1 MILLTRNNKNRRRI
15 KMEKERKVRVLSIAA
30 LLVAV
35 LGLTVAFAALSQTL
49 TINGSA
55 AVNTAT
61 WDIHFEKT
69 SGTETEVKGAA
80 TFTEPTLSGT
90 TIENFSVT
98 LTKPGDSVT
107 YYFDIVNKGTVDAVV
122 SSYNFSYGYTK
133 CLGSREG
140 SAGWEDCKAW
150 DLDNSGTINSSDK
163 AKYMELFDYNIYYV
177 DGGKKLTRKDTLNAG
192 ETKRMK
198 LVIEYKDTATE
209 LPENN
214 MTLTSSDPITIT
226 YEQAD

>member
-1 MILLTRNNKNRRRI
+1 
-15 KMEKERKVRVLSIAA
+15 MEKTRKIKLISLCA

-55 AVNTAT
+55 AVDAAS

-69 SGTETEVKGAA
+69 SGKETEVKGAA

-90 TIENFSVT
+90 TIENFSAT

-107 YYFDIVNKGTVDAVV
+107 YYFDIVNNGTVDAVV

-133 CLGSREG
+133 CFGIGEAD
-140 SAGWEDCKAW
+140 AGWNDCKAW
-150 DLDNSGTINSSDK
+150 DLDNNGTINVNDK
-163 AKYMELFDYNIYYV
+163 AKHMELFDYNIYYV
-177 DGGKKLTRKDTLNAG
+177 DGGKKLARKDTLNAG
-192 ETKRMK
+192 ETKHMK

-214 MTLTSSDPITIT
+214 ITLTSSDPITIT
-226 YEQAD
+226 YEQKD

>member
-1 MILLTRNNKNRRRI
+1 
-15 KMEKERKVRVLSIAA
+15 MEKTRQIKIISLCA

-55 AVNTAT
+55 AVNAAS

-69 SGTETEVKGAA
+69 SGKETEVKGAA

-90 TIENFSVT
+90 TIENFSAT
-98 LTKPGDSVT
+98 LTKPGDSVI
-107 YYFDIVNKGTVDAVV
+107 YYFDIVNNGTVDAQIE
-122 SSYNFSYGYTK
+122 SYNFPRAFNDCFTNINKYSYCMNFDFNG
-133 CLGSREG
+133 
-140 SAGWEDCKAW
+140 
-150 DLDNSGTINSSDK
+150 DNEVDTVDRLVYITLFNYRLAYADTDK
-163 AKYMELFDYNIYYV
+163 SV
-177 DGGKKLTRKDTLNAG
+177 TQGDTLNAG
-192 ETKRMK
+192 ETKHMK

-214 MTLTSSDPITIT
+214 LTLTSSDPITIT
-226 YEQAD
+226 YEQKD

>member
-1 MILLTRNNKNRRRI
+1 
-15 KMEKERKVRVLSIAA
+15 MEKERKVKVLSIAA

-49 TINGSA
+49 IINGSA
-55 AVNTAT
+55 NVNTAT
-61 WDIHFEKT
+61 WDVHFAKT
-69 SGTETEVKGAA
+69 SDKATEVEGAA

-90 TIENFSVT
+90 AIENFSAT

-107 YYFDIVNKGTVDAVV
+107 YYFDIVNNGTVDAVV

-133 CLGSREG
+133 CLGERSN
-140 SAGWEDCKAW
+140 SDTWDTCKAW
-150 DLDNSGTINSSDK
+150 DLDNNGIVNSKDK
-163 AKYMELFDYNIYYV
+163 LVYLNLFDYNIYYV
-177 DGGKKLTRKDTLNAG
+177 DSGNKLARNDTLNAG
-192 ETKRMK
+192 ETKHMK
-198 LVIEYKDTATE
+198 LVIEYKYDATE

-214 MTLTSSDPITIT
+214 ITLTSSDPTTIT

>member
-1 MILLTRNNKNRRRI
+1 
-15 KMEKERKVRVLSIAA
+15 MEKTRQIKIISLCA

-55 AVNTAT
+55 AVNAAS

-69 SGTETEVKGAA
+69 SGKETEVKGAA

-90 TIENFSVT
+90 TIENFSAT
-98 LTKPGDSVT
+98 LTKPGDSVI
-107 YYFDIVNKGTVDAVV
+107 YYFDIVNNGTVDAQIE
-122 SSYNFSYGYTK
+122 SYNFPYALSDCITNINKYSYCMNFDFNSDDNVSVLDKSVYI
-133 CLGSREG
+133 
-140 SAGWEDCKAW
+140 
-150 DLDNSGTINSSDK
+150 DLFNHYLKYADTDKSVRQGDTI
-163 AKYMELFDYNIYYV
+163 
-177 DGGKKLTRKDTLNAG
+177 NAG
-192 ETKRMK
+192 ETKHMK

-214 MTLTSSDPITIT
+214 LTITSSDPITIT
-226 YEQAD
+226 YEQKD

>member
-1 MILLTRNNKNRRRI
+1 
-15 KMEKERKVRVLSIAA
+15 MEKTRQIKIISLCA

-55 AVNTAT
+55 AVNAAS

-69 SGTETEVKGAA
+69 SGKETEVKGAT

-90 TIENFSVT
+90 TIENFSAT

-107 YYFDIVNKGTVDAVV
+107 YYFDIVNKGTIDAVV
-122 SSYNFSYGYTK
+122 SSFNFPNAFKDCTANINKYSYCMNFDFNG
-133 CLGSREG
+133 
-140 SAGWEDCKAW
+140 
-150 DLDNSGTINSSDK
+150 DNEVDTVDRLVYITLFNYRLAYADTDK
-163 AKYMELFDYNIYYV
+163 SV
-177 DGGKKLTRKDTLNAG
+177 TQGDTLNAG
-192 ETKRMK
+192 ETKHMK

-214 MTLTSSDPITIT
+214 LTLTSSDPITIT
-226 YEQAD
+226 YEQKD

>member
-1 MILLTRNNKNRRRI
+1 
-15 KMEKERKVRVLSIAA
+15 MEKERKVRVLSIAA

-49 TINGSA
+49 TIKGSA

-69 SGTETEVKGAA
+69 SDKKTEVEGAA

-90 TIENFSVT
+90 KIENFSAT

-122 SSYNFSYGYTK
+122 SGYNFSYGYTK
-133 CLGSREG
+133 CFGSRKDYD
-140 SAGWEDCKAW
+140 GWDDCKAW
-150 DLDNSGTINSSDK
+150 DLDNNGTINASDK
-163 AKYMELFDYNIYYV
+163 TKYMQLFDYNIYYV
-177 DGGKKLTRKDTLNAG
+177 DSGNKLARKDTLNAG
-192 ETKRMK
+192 ETKHMK
-198 LVIEYKDTATE
+198 LVIEYKYDATE

-214 MTLTSSDPITIT
+214 LTLTSSDPITIT

>member
-1 MILLTRNNKNRRRI
+1 
-15 KMEKERKVRVLSIAA
+15 MEKTRQIKIISLCA
-30 LLVAV
+30 LLAAV

-55 AVNTAT
+55 AVDAAS

-69 SGTETEVKGAA
+69 SGKETEVKGAA

-90 TIENFSVT
+90 TIENFSAT

-107 YYFDIVNKGTVDAVV
+107 YYFDIVNKGTIDAVIL
-122 SSYNFSYGYTK
+122 SYNFPTAMEE
-133 CLGSREG
+133 CLHKSLSSNPEC
-140 SAGWEDCKAW
+140 EPF
-150 DLDNSGTINSSDK
+150 DLVKNDEVDTYDK
-163 AKYMELFDYNIYYV
+163 GKYLQLFDYNIYYV
-177 DGGKKLTRKDTLNAG
+177 DGGKKLAREDTLNAG
-192 ETKRMK
+192 ETKHMK

-214 MTLTSSDPITIT
+214 ITLTSSDPITIT
-226 YEQAD
+226 YEQKD

>member
-1 MILLTRNNKNRRRI
+1 
-15 KMEKERKVRVLSIAA
+15 MEKTRKIKIISLCA

-55 AVNTAT
+55 AVNAAS

-69 SGTETEVKGAA
+69 SGEETKVKGAA

-90 TIENFSVT
+90 TIENFSAT
-98 LTKPGDSVT
+98 LTKPGDSVI
-107 YYFDIVNKGTVDAVV
+107 YYFDIVNNGTVDAQIE
-122 SSYNFSYGYTK
+122 SYNFPRAFNDCFTNINKYSYCMNFDFNGDGNLNALDKSVYF
-133 CLGSREG
+133 
-140 SAGWEDCKAW
+140 
-150 DLDNSGTINSSDK
+150 DLFNYQLAYADTDKSVTQGDTI
-163 AKYMELFDYNIYYV
+163 
-177 DGGKKLTRKDTLNAG
+177 NAG
-192 ETKRMK
+192 ETKHMK

-214 MTLTSSDPITIT
+214 LTLTSSDPITIT
-226 YEQAD
+226 YEQKD

>member
-1 MILLTRNNKNRRRI
+1 
-15 KMEKERKVRVLSIAA
+15 MEKTRKIKIISLCA

-55 AVNTAT
+55 AVDAAS

-69 SGTETEVKGAA
+69 SGKETEVKGAA

-90 TIENFSVT
+90 TIENFSAT

-107 YYFDIVNKGTVDAVV
+107 YYFDIVNNGTVDAVV

-133 CLGSREG
+133 CFGIGEAD
-140 SAGWEDCKAW
+140 AGWNDCKAW
-150 DLDNSGTINSSDK
+150 DLDNNGTVNVVDK
-163 AKYMELFDYNIYYV
+163 VKYNELFDYNIYYV
-177 DGGKKLTRKDTLNAG
+177 DGGKKLARKDTLNAG
-192 ETKRMK
+192 ETKHMK

-214 MTLTSSDPITIT
+214 ITLTSSDPITIT
-226 YEQAD
+226 YEQKD

>member
-1 MILLTRNNKNRRRI
+1 
-15 KMEKERKVRVLSIAA
+15 MEKTRQIKIISLCA

-55 AVNTAT
+55 AVNAAS

-69 SGTETEVKGAA
+69 SGKETEVKGAA
-80 TFTEPTLSGT
+80 TFTEPTLNGT
-90 TIENFSVT
+90 KIENFSTT

-122 SSYNFSYGYTK
+122 SSYNFPYAFKDCMANINKYSY
-133 CLGSREG
+133 CMNF
-140 SAGWEDCKAW
+140 DF
-150 DLDNSGTINSSDK
+150 NSDGDIDAFDKSTYIALFNYRLAYADTDESVTQGDTI
-163 AKYMELFDYNIYYV
+163 
-177 DGGKKLTRKDTLNAG
+177 NAG
-192 ETKRMK
+192 ETKHMK

-214 MTLTSSDPITIT
+214 LTLTSSDPIRIT
-226 YEQAD
+226 YEQKD

>member
-1 MILLTRNNKNRRRI
+1 
-15 KMEKERKVRVLSIAA
+15 MEKTRQIKIISLCA
-30 LLVAV
+30 LLAAV

-55 AVNTAT
+55 AVDAAS

-69 SGTETEVKGAA
+69 IGKETEAKGAA

-90 TIENFSVT
+90 TIENFSAT

-133 CLGSREG
+133 CASFREG
-140 SAGWEDCKAW
+140 NDGWDDCKVW
-150 DLDNSGTINSSDK
+150 DLDNNGIINSTDK
-163 AKYMELFDYNIYYV
+163 VKYMRLFDYNIYYV
-177 DGGKKLTRKDTLNAG
+177 DSGNKLARKDTLNAG
-192 ETKRMK
+192 ETKHMK
-198 LVIEYKDTATE
+198 LVIKYNYDATE

-214 MTLTSSDPITIT
+214 ITLTSSDPITIT
-226 YEQAD
+226 YEQKD

>member
-1 MILLTRNNKNRRRI
+1 
-15 KMEKERKVRVLSIAA
+15 MEKTRQIKIISLCA

-35 LGLTVAFAALSQTL
+35 LGLTVAFASLSQTL

-55 AVNTAT
+55 AVNAAS

-69 SGTETEVKGAA
+69 SGKETEVKGAA

-90 TIENFSVT
+90 TIENFSAT

-107 YYFDIVNKGTVDAVV
+107 YYFNIVNKGTVDAVV

-133 CLGSREG
+133 CASFREG
-140 SAGWEDCKAW
+140 NDGWDDCKVW
-150 DLDNSGTINSSDK
+150 DLDNNGIINSTDK
-163 AKYMELFDYNIYYV
+163 VKYMRLFDYNIYYV
-177 DGGKKLTRKDTLNAG
+177 DSGNKLARKDTLNAG
-192 ETKRMK
+192 ETKHMK
-198 LVIEYKDTATE
+198 LVIKYNYDATE

-214 MTLTSSDPITIT
+214 ITLTSSDPITIT
-226 YEQAD
+226 YEQKD

>member
-1 MILLTRNNKNRRRI
+1 
-15 KMEKERKVRVLSIAA
+15 MEKARKIKIISLCA

-55 AVNTAT
+55 AVDTAT

-69 SGTETEVKGAA
+69 SGKETEVEGAA

-90 TIENFSVT
+90 KIENFSAT

-122 SSYNFSYGYTK
+122 SYYKFPTAMEECMGKSVS
-133 CLGSREG
+133 S
-140 SAGWEDCKAW
+140 
-150 DLDNSGTINSSDK
+150 NSECESFDIIKDGEINGSDK
-163 AKYMELFDYNIYYV
+163 VMYLSMFNYNIYYA
-177 DGGKKLTRKDTLNAG
+177 DSENKLASKETLNAG
-192 ETKRMK
+192 ETKHMK

-214 MTLTSSDPITIT
+214 ITLTSSDPITIT
-226 YEQAD
+226 YEQKD

>member
-1 MILLTRNNKNRRRI
+1 
-15 KMEKERKVRVLSIAA
+15 MEKERKVRVLSIAA

-55 AVNTAT
+55 AVDAAS

-69 SGTETEVKGAA
+69 SGKETEVKGAA

-90 TIENFSVT
+90 TIENFSAT

-122 SSYNFSYGYTK
+122 SNYNFSHGYNK
-133 CLGSREG
+133 CIGSREG

-150 DLDNSGTINSSDK
+150 DLDNSGTVNASDK
-163 AKYMELFDYNIYYV
+163 IKYMKLFDYNIYYV
-177 DGGKKLTRKDTLNAG
+177 DGGKKLASKDTLNAG
-192 ETKRMK
+192 ETKHMK

-214 MTLTSSDPITIT
+214 ITLTSSDPITIT

>member
-1 MILLTRNNKNRRRI
+1 
-15 KMEKERKVRVLSIAA
+15 MEKTRKIKIISLCA

-55 AVNTAT
+55 AVDAAS

-69 SGTETEVKGAA
+69 SGKETEVKGTA

-90 TIENFSVT
+90 TIENFSAT

-107 YYFDIVNKGTVDAVV
+107 YYFDIVNKGTIDAQIEN
-122 SSYNFSYGYTK
+122 YNFPYAFKDCMANINKYSYCMNFDFNSDGNIN
-133 CLGSREG
+133 
-140 SAGWEDCKAW
+140 A
-150 DLDNSGTINSSDK
+150 LDNLTYITLFNHYLKYADTDKSVTQGDTI
-163 AKYMELFDYNIYYV
+163 
-177 DGGKKLTRKDTLNAG
+177 NAG
-192 ETKRMK
+192 ETKHMK

-209 LPENN
+209 LLENN
-214 MTLTSSDPITIT
+214 ITLTSSDPITIT
-226 YEQAD
+226 YEQKD